1 MSLVYLT
8 PKSCSFQVHCIA
20 CHGACSVHQ
29 GWRQDLRILPA
40 TASKVPG
47 PFLPGERSGGPS
59 CRGPFAEENEV
70 SCQPQGTRYSHGNH
84 LMLNGGP
91 WLIPGPNTVH
101 LSQSLFFGRPPTQR
115 PSSVP
120 AEWVSVSCSKMGKE
134 ERIVRANMVTS
145 FQASFGALSHVKANS
160 PILLTSLQSRTSPC
174 TSEGTA
180 QR

>member
-1 MSLVYLT
+1 MLFPSSLYCLSRSMLST
-8 PKSCSFQVHCIA
+8 PGLAAGS
-20 CHGACSVHQ
+20 
-29 GWRQDLRILPA
+29 QDLLPA

-47 PFLPGERSGGPS
+47 PFLPGEPSGGPS

-91 WLIPGPNTVH
+91 WLIPGSHTVH
-101 LSQSLFFGRPPTQR
+101 LTQSLFFFVRPHTQG

-134 ERIVRANMVTS
+134 ERIARANMVTS
-145 FQASFGALSHVKANS
+145 FQAFFGALSHVKANS
-160 PILLTSLQSRTSPC
+160 PILLTTLQSRTSPC
-174 TSEGTA
+174 TYEGTA